1 MYDCNLRRGIRKKY
15 LAEPNPTKVELSRET
30 KYDDVLQIAKRMYFV
45 DFDESCDSLSLADS
59 AGMPIL
65 VADPLKWTLGSFYS
79 DNSLQPSRYK
89 LYVVLH
95 VSQLWCN
102 YSIA

>member
-1 MYDCNLRRGIRKKY
+1 MIATCGGEHARSILRSLTRLK
-15 LAEPNPTKVELSRET
+15 LSRET

-45 DFDESCDSLSLADS
+45 ESCDSLRLADS

-65 VADPLKWTLGSFYS
+65 VADPVKWILGSFYS

-102 YSIA
+102 YGIA